1 MRELRPHAPVTSLE
15 ELVKAVPVQ
24 WRCAAKLQRARVRS
38 SALVERHA
46 LNQVEGVRY
55 VRAFDSLLASVEAAL
70 VSGAAPPIDHDE
82 VRSLIRLL
90 EVDCLA
96 PGEGEGLVLLRWL
109 AVQSGI
115 LPA

>member
-1 MRELRPHAPVTSLE
+1 MTSLE

-24 WRCAAKLQRARVRS
+24 WRCAAKLQRARARS
-38 SALVERHA
+38 SALVERHG
-46 LNQVEGVRY
+46 LRQIEGGRY
-55 VRAFDSLLASVEAAL
+55 VRTFDSLLASVEAAL
-70 VSGAAPPIDHDE
+70 VKGEAQPIDHDE

-109 AVQSGI
+109 AVQAGI